1 MVDIKALFEYNWYC
15 NRKFLESMAK
25 LPWDKVIEDRGASFG
40 SMRDIFVHILEGE
53 EGWLKTLASGKIG
66 KRPTVFKDIEAMK
79 QYMDQVEG
87 EGRAYISKLSP
98 AQLTKEFKLRN
109 NSFPVEDFLMHV
121 VEEEIHHRGE
131 LLCLMWQIDSPPPYR
146 SYLNYLLKD

>member
-1 MVDIKALFEYNWYC
+1 MVDIRALFEYNWYC

-25 LPWDKVIEDRGASFG
+25 LPWENVIEDRGASFG

-53 EGWLKTLASGKIG
+53 EGWLKTLASGKID

-87 EGRAYISKLSP
+87 ESRAYIAKLSQ

>member
-15 NRKFLESMAK
+15 NRNFLESMAK

-40 SMRDIFVHILEGE
+40 SMLDIFVHILEGE
-53 EGWLKTLASGKIG
+53 EGWLKTLAPGKID

-79 QYMDQVEG
+79 QYMDKVEA
-87 EGRAYISKLSP
+87 ESRAYIAKLSP

-109 NSFPVEDFLMHV
+109 HSFQIEDLLMHV
-121 VEEEIHHRGE
+121 VEEGIHHRGE

-146 SYLNYLLKD
+146 SYMNYLLKE